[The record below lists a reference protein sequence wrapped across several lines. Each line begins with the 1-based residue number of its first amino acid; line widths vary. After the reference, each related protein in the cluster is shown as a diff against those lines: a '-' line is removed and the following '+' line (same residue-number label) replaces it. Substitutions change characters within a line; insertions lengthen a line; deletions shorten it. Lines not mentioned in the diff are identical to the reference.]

1 MKTNILLLLIITLT
15 ITEVTI
21 TETLNNR
28 TNIELKYHLRKD
40 HRSVIEQPFQVFLN
54 ASFITIEQDV
64 SSSDVSFYTIT
75 IKDANTGKVTETL
88 TTTGTIYI
96 DISNFLSAEYD
107 IEIDMESMLLY
118 GSFTIQDN

>member
-1 MKTNILLLLIITLT
+1 MTLA
-15 ITEVTI
+15 
-21 TETLNNR
+21 ETLNKG
-28 TNIELKYHLRKD
+28 TKIELKYHLRKD

-64 SSSDVSFYTIT
+64 SSSDASFYTIT

-88 TTTGTIYI
+88 TTT
-96 DISNFLSAEYD
+96 EYD

>member
-1 MKTNILLLLIITLT
+1 MKTNFLLLLFITLT
-15 ITEVTI
+15 ISEVTLA
-21 TETLNNR
+21 ETLNKG
-28 TNIELKYHLRKD
+28 TKIELKYHLRKD

-54 ASFITIEQDV
+54 ASFITIEQ
-64 SSSDVSFYTIT
+64 DVSFYTIT